1 MGFKARTTAPATNN
15 KYYIHTSKGG
25 KNKCIL
31 ISGNSCLPNCV
42 GYAWGRSME
51 ISGGKM
57 NKLSLGN
64 AELWYGNT
72 ADGYKRGSTPKLGAV
87 ICYRKGQVGVGNDGA
102 GHVAV
107 VEKINADG
115 SILISESG
123 YKSFRFKTRTLQKGY
138 AYANGYTFQGFIY
151 NPYVKEE
158 TTSTSGKK
166 SNDTIADEVIAGKWG
181 NGADRVAKLKAAG
194 YNPTTIQNLVN
205 KKLSGGSGKKSNET
219 IAREVIAGKWGN
231 GSTRKKKLE
240 AAGYD
245 YNAVQKIVNSL
256 MR

>member
-1 MGFKARTTAPATNN
+1 MGFTPRTTAPATNN

-31 ISGNSCLPNCV
+31 ITGNSCIPNCV

-57 NKLSLGN
+57 NKLSTSN

-72 ADGYKRGSTPKLGAV
+72 SDGYKRGKTPKLGAV

-102 GHVAV
+102 GHVAI
-107 VEKINADG
+107 VEKINSDG

-123 YKSFRFKTRTLQKGY
+123 YQSFRFKTRTLQKGY

-151 NPYVKEE
+151 NPYVKDE
-158 TTSTSGKK
+158 TTTPKK
-166 SNDTIADEVIAGKWG
+166 SNDTIASEVIAGKWG
-181 NGADRVAKLKAAG
+181 NGSDRKKNLEAAG
-194 YNPTTIQNLVN
+194 YSYNTIQNLVN
-205 KKLSGGSGKKSNET
+205 KKLSGKTTSKKSNES
-219 IAREVIAGKWGN
+219 IAREVIAGKWGI
-231 GSTRKKKLE
+231 GSERKKKLE

-256 MR
+256 MK